1 MLELVGRF
9 AIRECLRGVFFR
21 YGSLHDVLI
30 GGLGFS
36 EIGGLMAVRLSR
48 RVVPFRLSCGIAVT
62 RLGRSIAILR
72 PNHRPARFVVR
83 LGIGDAFAHRLPRKL
98 ILEFFAIGIG

>member
-1 MLELVGRF
+1 MLELIGRF
-9 AIRECLRGVFFR
+9 AIRECLRGIFFR

-36 EIGGLMAVRLSR
+36 EIGGLMVVQLSR

-72 PNHRPARFVVR
+72 PNHRPARFIVG
-83 LGIGDAFAHRLPRKL
+83 LGIGDGFAHRLPRKL

>member
-21 YGSLHDVLI
+21 YGSLHNVLI

-36 EIGGLMAVRLSR
+36 EIGGPMVVRLSR
-48 RVVPFRLSCGIAVT
+48 RAVPFRLSCGIAVA

-72 PNHRPARFVVR
+72 SSHRPMRFIVR
-83 LGIGDAFAHRLPRKL
+83 LGVGDAFARRLPRKL
-98 ILEFFAIGIG
+98 ILEFFAIG

>member
-1 MLELVGRF
+1 M
-9 AIRECLRGVFFR
+9 
-21 YGSLHDVLI
+21 LI

-36 EIGGLMAVRLSR
+36 EIGGLMVVRLSR
-48 RVVPFRLSCGIAVT
+48 RVVLFRLSRGIAVT

-72 PNHRPARFVVR
+72 PSRRTVRFIVG

-98 ILEFFAIGIG
+98 ILEFFAIG

>member
-1 MLELVGRF
+1 MPSRRL
-9 AIRECLRGVFFR
+9 FR

-48 RVVPFRLSCGIAVT
+48 RAVPFRLSCGIAVA
-62 RLGRSIAILR
+62 RLRRSIAILR

-83 LGIGDAFAHRLPRKL
+83 LGIGDAFVRRLPRKL
-98 ILEFFAIGIG
+98 ILEFFAIG

>member
-1 MLELVGRF
+1 MV
-9 AIRECLRGVFFR
+9 
-21 YGSLHDVLI
+21 
-30 GGLGFS
+30 
-36 EIGGLMAVRLSR
+36 VRLSR
-48 RVVPFRLSCGIAVT
+48 RAVPFRLSCGIAVA

-72 PNHRPARFVVR
+72 PSHRPARFIVR